1 MQLSLVVQHLGS
13 SNTPAPTMSH
23 KFDANENKVM
33 DLRYIRGEVGAT
45 SSLAP
50 KINNE
55 KLFLKKGT
63 YDIAKAPSDWKGL
76 RVMVKLTIQNKQ
88 PQIEMVPS
96 APALAIK
103 TLKESPRDRGKLK
116 NIKQRRNSTFDEIV
130 NVAQYTSHPYLAR
143 ELSGTIKEILRIAHS
158 VS

>member
-1 MQLSLVVQHLGS
+1 
-13 SNTPAPTMSH
+13 MSH

-50 KINNE
+50 KINLQ
-55 KLFLKKGT
+55 KKKGT

-143 ELSGTIKEILRIAHS
+143 ELSGTIKEILRTAHS